1 VASAAGAAGADIIF
15 LTSFWGATTVCAR
28 TNDGCGGTVT
38 VDPFPY
44 GDSSYNTIYAPAYSE
59 RCTSS
64 WWFGNPVHVTNRGC
78 GTMAVR
84 GY

>member
-1 VASAAGAAGADIIF
+1 VEWSPGRVTSAESE
-15 LTSFWGATTVCAR
+15 TS
-28 TNDGCGGTVT
+28 T

-64 WWFGNPVHVTNRGC
+64 WWFGNPVDVTNRGC